1 MSAPVHF
8 DVAVIGAGPAGC
20 AAAAALATG
29 GARVALADRAEFP
42 RDKTC
47 GDGLLPDAQR
57 ALAELGVLDAVAAA
71 GTTAPTLAMR
81 TASGLQARFPVPS
94 VVARR
99 RDVDRILL
107 ERAVAAGAVFLP
119 GHAFERV
126 TRVHDHVAT
135 VQLAAATGHV
145 ELAARAFLVATGAAR
160 RPRELA
166 GLGGGGVS
174 AAALRGY
181 ATVGGLPGDELLIAL
196 LGELPRGYAWAFPGP
211 EGAWNVGCGVFA
223 GARQAPSLGKVLAR
237 FLASIGGTWRE
248 PPQGA
253 PLVTSFPALAFA
265 RGNLAAI
272 GEAAGLT
279 RPFSGEGI
287 GPALESGLMAA
298 RCLLA
303 APDEGGIAAYARELR
318 RRYAGDLRAWR
329 FGEQFLRVPRLVDAI
344 VRRANRFPG
353 ALRRCAAVLGGT
365 MSASR
370 VLSPWGLLRL
380 IAGR

>member
-1 MSAPVHF
+1 MSAPARF

-20 AAAAALATG
+20 AAAAALAAG

-47 GDGLLPDAQR
+47 GDGLLPDAQS
-57 ALAELGVLDAVAAA
+57 ALAELGALDAVVAA
-71 GTTAPTLAMR
+71 GATAPTLAMR
-81 TASGLQARFPVPS
+81 TASGLYARFPVPS

-119 GHAFERV
+119 GHALERV

-135 VQLAAATGHV
+135 VQLAAATGAA
-145 ELAARAFLVATGAAR
+145 ELAAGTFLLATGAAR

-181 ATVGGLPGDELLIAL
+181 ATVEGLPADELLIAL

-223 GARQAPSLGKVLAR
+223 GARQAPSLGKVLER

-253 PLVTSFPALAFA
+253 PLVTSFPALTFA
-265 RGNLAAI
+265 RGNLAAV

-303 APDEGGIAAYARELR
+303 APGEGGIAAYARELR

-329 FGEQFLRVPRLVDAI
+329 FGEQFLRAPRLVDAI
-344 VRRANRFPG
+344 VRRANRLPG

-365 MSASR
+365 MPASR

>member
-1 MSAPVHF
+1 MSAPAHY

-20 AAAAALATG
+20 AAAAALAAG
-29 GARVALADRAEFP
+29 GARVALADRAEYP

-57 ALAELGVLDAVAAA
+57 ALAELGVLEAVAAA
-71 GTTAPTLAMR
+71 GATAPTLAMR
-81 TASGLQARFPVPS
+81 TASGLHARFPVPS
-94 VVARR
+94 VVTRR

-119 GHAFERV
+119 GHALERV
-126 TRVHDHVAT
+126 ARVHDHVAT
-135 VQLAAATGHV
+135 MHLASATGPA
-145 ELAARAFLVATGAAR
+145 ELAAGTFLLATGAAR

-223 GARQAPSLGKVLAR
+223 GVRQARSLGKVLER
-237 FLASIGGTWRE
+237 FLASIGGAWRE

-253 PLVTSFPALAFA
+253 SLVTSFPALAFA
-265 RGNLAAI
+265 RGNLGAI

-287 GPALESGLMAA
+287 GPALESGLLAA

-303 APDEGGIAAYARELR
+303 EPGEGGIAAYARELR